1 MARVMLPLAAVLA
14 GLLTAPVAGAGAL
27 ERDMDESLKTR
38 PVMKVVRML
47 QDMQVELNKEM
58 EDDKAVFEML
68 SCWCE
73 TNEKEKTK
81 AIELGEAKQ
90 ADLEAELGEAA
101 AKMKELKEKIATATD
116 DYNKS
121 WEALKEANSMRMKD
135 TKEFH
140 GEEVDLIQ
148 AIKACKDA
156 ITVLSKHHPEL
167 AQLREAA
174 QLLQRGK
181 VSQMVMS
188 SGALTAE
195 RAEVLRAFLKRVPTA
210 DSLLAIP
217 GFQSYAPQ
225 SGQIFGILKQMKE
238 TFEQD
243 LAALQGNE
251 ANALANY
258 KNMKAAKEDEMA
270 TLKKQIAMFEEQLAD
285 IMEKHAAAAKELED
299 TLDQLALDRE
309 FLENLRKKCAETDAE
324 YEERM
329 KNRLA
334 EIAAVEDTIKYLNS
348 DEAFAN
354 FDKTVNTA
362 FLQTSAT
369 DQAEQAVRQ
378 RVEGVLQRAAEG
390 GNTPALAL
398 LAVSVRL
405 DAFTKVIAEIDRLLE
420 ELGKQQK
427 DEVAHRDWC
436 IDELNANKAAENAGY
451 DKKASLEAKIEDLKK
466 TISTLTETI
475 ESHKATI
482 AETQEQMKRAGD
494 TREAE
499 NADYQQTVV
508 DQRLTQAILQKALD
522 RMKQVYA
529 FLEQPGAA
537 HTQTS
542 GNATDP
548 GNGPARFKEYE
559 QHAGGSRVV
568 AMIEEIIADSV
579 TGENEAIA
587 SEQDAQT
594 TYESFM
600 KDSNESIIKLT
611 QAIMDMTE
619 ERAKAKES
627 LVMAEADFKA
637 TMEELEQLA
646 ATLADLHGSCD
657 YLLKNFDAR
666 QAARAAE
673 IDALREAKAILS
685 GMK

>member
-1 MARVMLPLAAVLA
+1 MMRRAMQVAAMFVL
-14 GLLTAPVAGAGAL
+14 LLVAPVAGARVGAL
-27 ERDMDESLKTR
+27 QTDMDESLKTR

-58 EDDKAVFEML
+58 EDDKAVYEML

-174 QLLQRGK
+174 QLLQKGK
-181 VSQMVMS
+181 VTQLVVS
-188 SGALTAE
+188 SGALTGE
-195 RAEVLRAFLKRVPTA
+195 RAEVLRAFLKRVPVA
-210 DSLLAIP
+210 DSLLSIP

-225 SGQIFGILKQMKE
+225 SGQIFGILKQMQE
-238 TFEQD
+238 TFEKD
-243 LAALQGNE
+243 LAALQGDE
-251 ANALANY
+251 AGALEGY
-258 KNMKAAKEDEMA
+258 ENMKAAKEDEMA
-270 TLKKQIAMFEEQLAD
+270 SLKKQIAMYEQLLAET
-285 IMEKHAAAAKELED
+285 MEKHAAAAKELED
-299 TLDQLALDRE
+299 TLAQLALDRE
-309 FLENLRKKCAETDAE
+309 FLKNLREKCAQTDAE
-324 YEERM
+324 YEARM
-329 KNRLA
+329 KSRLA

-362 FLQTSAT
+362 FLQTGLANH
-369 DQAEQAVRQ
+369 QAEQAARE
-378 RVEGVLQRAAEG
+378 RVTKVLKRAAEFG
-390 GNTPALAL
+390 ATTPALAL
-398 LAVSVRL
+398 LAVSVKL
-405 DAFTKVIAEIDRLLE
+405 DAFEKVIAEIDRLVE
-420 ELGKQQK
+420 ELGKQQA

-436 IDELNANKAAENAGY
+436 IDELNANNRSTAAGY

-466 TISTLTETI
+466 TITTLSETI

-499 NADYQQTVV
+499 NADYQQAVV
-508 DQRLTQAILQKALD
+508 DQRLTQAILKKALD

-542 GNATDP
+542 GTATDP
-548 GNGPARFKEYE
+548 GNGPARFTKYE
-559 QHAGGSRVV
+559 QHAGGSKVV
-568 AMIEEIIADSV
+568 AALETIMADSKK
-579 TGENEAIA
+579 TEDEAIA
-587 SEQDAQT
+587 SEEDSQT
-594 TYESFM
+594 AYENFM
-600 KDSNESIIKLT
+600 KNSNKSIKKYSESVSNMS
-611 QAIMDMTE
+611 AA
-619 ERAKAKES
+619 RAKAKTS
-627 LVMAEADFKA
+627 L
-637 TMEELEQLA
+637 
-646 ATLADLHGSCD
+646 S
-657 YLLKNFDAR
+657 
-666 QAARAAE
+666 
-673 IDALREAKAILS
+673 
-685 GMK
+685 